1 MANLQPRLAGV
12 SARGL
17 AESLGRSES
26 INWRTHIIFA
36 LPALLSGFT
45 YDLPRLGGAWQD
57 WAIVSLA
64 GYIATVLAIETLSLL
79 IRKSTWKKPRPF
91 LVVFILVLAGLF
103 RGWVILLVGGQL
115 QLVPQE
121 DLAFRALGAP
131 IFVVLVY
138 VIANVLVSSRLDYQL
153 IYERLVTE
161 QVALERSRG
170 TFNAEI
176 LRLRTE
182 LQLRI
187 QELIAPSIWELG
199 KLINDAKLSKDA
211 SLTIGAL
218 RGLNDSIIRPL
229 SKTLAAQTQI
239 PGVEDNLTA
248 VQFGRVSIPKTV
260 RLGETVPISL
270 VVLATVVLTYSS
282 QAAQAD
288 LIRGLFV
295 SLGSLILV
303 AGALLAFTRL
313 TRKLELPTFLAA
325 LILAGYG
332 GLIGLS
338 TSLLLVFDSLGLTWV
353 FVAQAMV
360 FSTLNL
366 LVHFSLSVFQRQR
379 VGALGELLEV
389 VEALKLVTSQLRQQA
404 WLHQKMIASQLHGPM
419 QALLHSSAFRLAR
432 LENPTPSELE
442 SVLIDVNRAVSE
454 IGHFDYLEGSSVCQ
468 SLLELI
474 EVWDGVCE
482 IDIKL
487 AEPALVALE
496 QDPILARCFLEVVR
510 EAVTNAIKHG
520 EAPRVWVEAELALD
534 RLKLSIINDGRDSVV
549 LAPGYGTA
557 IIEELTLSSSLRT
570 EAGKTVFRAE
580 IPVASSFSSLVLD

>member
-1 MANLQPRLAGV
+1 MPTPKTRLTNV
-12 SARGL
+12 SASGL
-17 AESLGRSES
+17 VESLGRRES
-26 INWRTHIIFA
+26 LNWRTHIIFA

-57 WAIVSLA
+57 WAIVTLA
-64 GYIATVLAIETLSLL
+64 GYLATVLAIETLSLL
-79 IRKSTWKKPRPF
+79 MRKSTWKKPRAF

-138 VIANVLVSSRLDYQL
+138 VISNVLVSSRLDYQL
-153 IYERLVTE
+153 IYERLATE

-182 LQLRI
+182 LQFRI
-187 QELIAPSIWELG
+187 HELIAPSIWELG
-199 KLINDAKLSKDA
+199 KLISDAKLSKDA

-239 PGVEDNLTA
+239 PGVEANLSA
-248 VQFGRVSIPKTV
+248 AQFGRVSIPKTV
-260 RLGETVPISL
+260 KLGETVPITL
-270 VVLATVVLTYSS
+270 VVLATMVLTYSS

-288 LIRGLFV
+288 PTRGLFV
-295 SLGSLILV
+295 SLGSSILV

-313 TRKLELPTFLAA
+313 TKKLELPTFLAA
-325 LILAGYG
+325 FIVASYG
-332 GLIGLS
+332 ALIGLS
-338 TSLLLVFDSLGLTWV
+338 TSLLMVFDSLGLTWV
-353 FVAQAMV
+353 FVAQAIV

-366 LVHFSLSVFQRQR
+366 LIHFALSVFQRQR
-379 VGALGELLEV
+379 VGALRELLDV

-432 LENPTPSELE
+432 LENPTPLELE
-442 SVLIDVNRAVSE
+442 SVLVDVNRAVSE
-454 IGHFDYLEGSSVCQ
+454 IGQFDYLEGSSVSQ
-468 SLLELI
+468 SLLDLA

-482 IDIKL
+482 IDINV
-487 AEPALVALE
+487 AERALFALE
-496 QDPILARCFLEVVR
+496 QDPILARCFLEVLR

-520 EAPRVWVEAELALD
+520 EAPRVSVEADLDMD
-534 RLKLSIINDGRDSVV
+534 RLRLSIINDGRDPVV
-549 LAPGYGTA
+549 LGPGYGTA
-557 IIEELTLSSSLRT
+557 IIEELTLASSLRV
-570 EAGKTVFRAE
+570 ESGKTIFRAE
-580 IPVASSFSSLVLD
+580 IPISSSFS